1 MLFSFRGVQAGPALY
16 FSFVTNAEAFLNVP
30 VLNPI
35 VVKGNIRFH
44 AFLSV
49 DPEPS
54 ILRLSTL
61 FYKLPKGLQRSI
73 ERFHDT
79 LEHAITKL
87 GFLSH
92 YSRSVIINTIIASE
106 QLMTMTADTKAALKN
121 FQHSKLELFLDRYDR
136 IWSEGW
142 TNLEGKTTVF
152 IQSIQNDSRVKDYSF
167 PQNIE
172 RGRSSIKRQV
182 ITTMQTVTKFLFTTS
197 PATDGFGLRF
207 LGGLNILDFNVD
219 NLELEFV
226 YSTKAIGECNIFRK
240 LYETVRGEKAIK
252 LFGVIYRGFVGFI
265 DVHPLIRLNGAV
277 GIE

>member
-1 MLFSFRGVQAGPALY
+1 
-16 FSFVTNAEAFLNVP
+16 
-30 VLNPI
+30 
-35 VVKGNIRFH
+35 
-44 AFLSV
+44 
-49 DPEPS
+49 
-54 ILRLSTL
+54 
-61 FYKLPKGLQRSI
+61 
-73 ERFHDT
+73 
-79 LEHAITKL
+79 
-87 GFLSH
+87 
-92 YSRSVIINTIIASE
+92 
-106 QLMTMTADTKAALKN
+106 MTMTADTKAALKN
-121 FQHSKLELFLDRYDR
+121 FQHSKLELFHDIYDR

-152 IQSIQNDSRVKDYSF
+152 IQSIQNDSRVKDNSF

-226 YSTKAIGECNIFRK
+226 YSTKAIGQCNIFRK

-252 LFGVIYRGFVGFI
+252 LFGEISRGFVGFI

-277 GIE
+277 GIGAVVSLDTVGKYAIQFLAEVSILGVTAEATVFVLTSIYKAIFGGYV